1 MAGKSYIKVG
11 YYDWDRIKKMYIKTG
26 GQTWTAIRK
35 SYVKTSTGW
44 RKVFDTASNRP
55 FIAGNDIPKIRL
67 NTFRT
72 GSSYNPS
79 GTLDDPVDPVVEA
92 PPVQQMGPSWTSP
105 TLGWPYESLGRH
117 LWGYDGTWTSGNGS
131 SMTFTYTWLYNLT
144 GNSNDNTPELNATS
158 TTGRTDMLTNLS
170 SHLGQSD
177 GDYFDKNFLTFRVT
191 ATNSAGSASA
201 ESAPVY
207 IVREVPTGSITM
219 VSPGTAT
226 TNSSMS
232 ATFTYSNNWYNKTNV
247 SNSYIEWF
255 AVNSIGEALTNS
267 NRVQIEYLSSI
278 AATGTTTKSGTAFHT
293 ATIANKYYYVK
304 MTLNNSGTEN
314 AVIAITGFTPKSSV
328 TSQAN
333 KTVVTGAAL
342 TAPTST
348 SIVSMSRLNDTTVR
362 AYIGSSGGSGP
373 YYQLYW
379 QSGSTAPSTTN
390 YDAASNT
397 STVMEDFSF
406 SNGITYYFY
415 IRSSSENL
423 GNTITGGTGTSG
435 TYSDYGPATGAAS
448 YAFVA
453 PSGATSSVSG
463 SSTVGSTLTLTA
475 NSPTTAA
482 PSAST
487 TGIVWRVNDGGVG
500 GNSFTGGSVLQ
511 SSGTTFVIP
520 QFLYGSV
527 SSVGY
532 QVRAEVTWNNGVGSQ
547 TANSNTVTIT
557 AAITKLATPTGVNAS
572 DNRSDGV
579 NVTWNAVSN
588 AAYYGVWYGPTP
600 SYDSLADFGGN
611 RNTSLITGTSYL
623 DTSLANGVT
632 RDYYVQAY
640 RSGDPTATKSDWAGP
655 DSGTRTA
662 AGTAPS
668 GGSVTLSPSGVQQ
681 AGTTITANVTAMSGT
696 ATISYTTTLR
706 KKTGSS
712 PASSTDGTE
721 VASGTGTGNVA
732 SHTITASEASGTPDQ
747 FRAFTTGSNSFGAT
761 TVISNTVIS
770 TPATVSAPGIP
781 TSVSLGGSG
790 VVAWT
795 ASTGSPTSYEIEF
808 FTAQNGSG
816 LNAAG
821 AYSVTGIAG
830 TSYQLVSPYASPNNW
845 ARVRVR
851 ARNSG
856 GASSYSAWV
865 PSETTYT

>member
-1 MAGKSYIKVG
+1 LYVVETRYNSGSD
-11 YYDWDRIKKMYIKTG
+11 YDLGSSTG
-26 GQTWTAIRK
+26 VEAKIIT
-35 SYVKTSTGW
+35 TST
-44 RKVFDTASNRP
+44 
-55 FIAGNDIPKIRL
+55 
-67 NTFRT
+67 
-72 GSSYNPS
+72 
-79 GTLDDPVDPVVEA
+79 
-92 PPVQQMGPSWTSP
+92 
-105 TLGWPYESLGRH
+105 
-117 LWGYDGTWTSGNGS
+117 
-131 SMTFTYTWLYNLT
+131 
-144 GNSNDNTPELNATS
+144 
-158 TTGRTDMLTNLS
+158 
-170 SHLGQSD
+170 
-177 GDYFDKNFLTFRVT
+177 VT
-191 ATNSAGSASA
+191 AGLTPPTSVSVAS
-201 ESAPVY
+201 
-207 IVREVPTGSITM
+207 
-219 VSPGTAT
+219 VSR
-226 TNSSMS
+226 
-232 ATFTYSNNWYNKTNV
+232 YSNTETLV
-247 SNSYIEWF
+247 
-255 AVNSIGEALTNS
+255 ALS
-267 NRVQIEYLSSI
+267 
-278 AATGTTTKSGTAFHT
+278 H
-293 ATIANKYYYVK
+293 
-304 MTLNNSGTEN
+304 
-314 AVIAITGFTPKSSV
+314 
-328 TSQAN
+328 
-333 KTVVTGAAL
+333 
-342 TAPTST
+342 
-348 SIVSMSRLNDTTVR
+348 
-362 AYIGSSGGSGP
+362 SGGSGP

-379 QSGSTAPSTTN
+379 TPSSTTPVTSA

-397 STVMEDFSF
+397 SSSSISDAFTFV
-406 SNGITYYFY
+406 NNTTYYFY
-415 IRSSSENL
+415 VRSSSQNIATTFT
-423 GNTITGGTGTSG
+423 NGTATAGTFSS
-435 TYSDYGPATGAAS
+435 YSNISPQPFYTFQS
-448 YAFVA
+448 
-453 PSGATSSVSG
+453 PSGATSSITG
-463 SSTVGSTLTLTA
+463 STTTGSTLTLTA

-500 GNSFTGGSVLQ
+500 GNSFTGGSILQ
-511 SSGTTFVIP
+511 SSGNTFVIP

-547 TANSNTVTIT
+547 TANSNAVTIT

-611 RNTSLITGTSYL
+611 RNTSLIKGTSYL

-712 PASSTDGTE
+712 PASSTDGTQ